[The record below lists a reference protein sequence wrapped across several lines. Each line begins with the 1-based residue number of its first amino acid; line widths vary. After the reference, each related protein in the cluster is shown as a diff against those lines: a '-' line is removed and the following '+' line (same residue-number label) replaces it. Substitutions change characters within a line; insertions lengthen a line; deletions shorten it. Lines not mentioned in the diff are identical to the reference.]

1 MEDDLGLLL
10 ADVSEGSRPGDGLK
24 QQLHGDGGIEAY
36 NVKLEEAFVGSA
48 RYCLEPF
55 DGGAGALPLV
65 SFCLLS
71 DGLVGLVEGV
81 L

>member
-1 MEDDLGLLL
+1 MEGSKLTMSNLKKLLLGL
-10 ADVSEGSRPGDGLK
+10 
-24 QQLHGDGGIEAY
+24 
-36 NVKLEEAFVGSA
+36 
-48 RYCLEPF
+48 LEPF
-55 DGGAGALPLV
+55 DVVAGALPLV

>member
-36 NVKLEEAFVGSA
+36 NVELEEAFVGS
-48 RYCLEPF
+48 
-55 DGGAGALPLV
+55 
-65 SFCLLS
+65 S
-71 DGLVGLVEGV
+71 
-81 L
+81 